1 MYIYSY
7 PHTSM
12 NNYSMPAQD
21 TKRGAVFANPT
32 CRIGSICAD
41 NFASLRS
48 AVSDF
53 KKVHS

>member
-1 MYIYSY
+1 MY

-32 CRIGSICAD
+32 RRIGSICAD